1 MNNWKSVREHTNP
14 YNTMCKHPDMFTSAR
29 PSAVGGIDSLD
40 QLICHLLDQL
50 FYYVKMLRKFE

>member
-1 MNNWKSVREHTNP
+1 MNSWKSVPERTNP
-14 YNTMCKHPDMFTSAR
+14 NNTMCKHPDMVTNAR
-29 PSAVGGIDSLD
+29 TSAVGGIDSLD